1 MQLQE
6 LREEPLPAA
15 TPAGFSLAEV
25 EVRLVRPDE
34 RIKWDVLMDQHHYL
48 GFKRFAGR
56 GLRYVAEWRGRWIA
70 LAGWQAAAL
79 KCGPRDRWI
88 RWRGKKMF
96 KRLHLIANN
105 TRFLVLGE
113 RGVFANLGSCMLSA
127 MLRRLSD
134 DWLQQYGH
142 PLLVVESFVDPAGSP
157 VPCTRRRTGA
167 TWATARA
174 MRAATVTILTHTG
187 SRNGCTC
194 ASCALT
200 RDDPAR
206 ARRVGRCWQA
216 RVPAA
221 VGNEVDK
228 RSLYEEL
235 HGHPGAPPRAG
246 PQAFAGDRAGGV
258 PAGDVVQHAWP
269 GGGRRVRAGAR
280 PGGTEAAG
288 GVVQPRHR
296 TLRAAHQIGPFTGS

>member
-6 LREEPLPAA
+6 LRDEPLPDA
-15 TPAGFSLAEV
+15 TPAGFSLDEV
-25 EVRLVRPDE
+25 EVRLARPDE

-79 KCGPRDRWI
+79 KCAARDRWI
-88 RWRGKKMF
+88 GWRGKKMF

-142 PLLVVESFVDPAGSP
+142 PLLVVEALALDCYSLLRNPDLLGKVMQIRHLLEFVIFLPMP
-157 VPCTRRRTGA
+157 LP
-167 TWATARA
+167 
-174 MRAATVTILTHTG
+174 
-187 SRNGCTC
+187 
-194 ASCALT
+194 
-200 RDDPAR
+200 R
-206 ARRVGRCWQA
+206 ARWA
-216 RVPAA
+216 
-221 VGNEVDK
+221 
-228 RSLYEEL
+228 
-235 HGHPGAPPRAG
+235 
-246 PQAFAGDRAGGV
+246 
-258 PAGDVVQHAWP
+258 
-269 GGGRRVRAGAR
+269 
-280 PGGTEAAG
+280 
-288 GVVQPRHR
+288 
-296 TLRAAHQIGPFTGS
+296 